1 MRVLFIIFF
10 LMAFVSLQALN
21 FQDIFEIE
29 YLISVAKATMLH
41 GKCGNQR
48 LDPAGSIFN
57 SAEIFTNNFCHI
69 SKAQQIEL
77 SHLFDEIEQKWKLTQ
92 QNLCQYT
99 KIQYPKLNF
108 NRLFDLFIQQGSN
121 APMTSGIDQNS
132 SNLWQYFQKGKVICI
147 IYIVYNRIVF

>member
-1 MRVLFIIFF
+1 MRVLIIIFF
-10 LMAFVSLQALN
+10 LSAAFVSLQALN

-29 YLISVAKATMLH
+29 YLISVAKTTMVH

-48 LDPAGSIFN
+48 LDPTGTIFN

-99 KIQYPKLNF
+99 KIQYPQLNF

-121 APMTSGIDQNS
+121 APISGIDQNS

>member
-1 MRVLFIIFF
+1 MRVLFTIFF

-77 SHLFDEIEQKWKLTQ
+77 FHLFDEIEKKWMLTQ
-92 QNLCQYT
+92 
-99 KIQYPKLNF
+99 KIFANILKF
-108 NRLFDLFIQQGSN
+108 NIQS
-121 APMTSGIDQNS
+121 
-132 SNLWQYFQKGKVICI
+132 
-147 IYIVYNRIVF
+147 

>member
-48 LDPAGSIFN
+48 LDP
-57 SAEIFTNNFCHI
+57 
-69 SKAQQIEL
+69 
-77 SHLFDEIEQKWKLTQ
+77 
-92 QNLCQYT
+92 T
-99 KIQYPKLNF
+99 KISLALESLLS
-108 NRLFDLFIQQGSN
+108 LFQF
-121 APMTSGIDQNS
+121 
-132 SNLWQYFQKGKVICI
+132 
-147 IYIVYNRIVF
+147 

>member
-29 YLISVAKATMLH
+29 YLISVAKTTMLH

-48 LDPAGSIFN
+48 LDPTRTIFN

-99 KIQYPKLNF
+99 KIQYPQLNF